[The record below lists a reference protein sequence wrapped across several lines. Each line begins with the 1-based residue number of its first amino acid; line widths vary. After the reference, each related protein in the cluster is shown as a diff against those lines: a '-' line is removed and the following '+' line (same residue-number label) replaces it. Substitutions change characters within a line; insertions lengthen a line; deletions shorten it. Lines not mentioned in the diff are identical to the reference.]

1 MLIRFRLDKTAKAGV
16 WVSRR
21 FCNIACTWCHHDY
34 FEHDGFAAIG
44 NADFCCAVQRVIEV
58 SQATEAHVRLA
69 GDGEPTLVGEPELSD
84 LIVRLKLIRQVT
96 KIKIT
101 TNGILLGGMVNTL
114 RNVGVDTVT
123 VSVNSLNHKKYEEY
137 TGYDYLDRV
146 ISSLS
151 KAHLAGLKLKV
162 NTIFWRKNADEL
174 PLFDSLSSEYG
185 GMPIKYF
192 DLLIGSEQD
201 RELYLPL
208 SYLERQLVEAGAT
221 YHEEMWPYPKRVYL
235 TPSGAVFE
243 VKIAGTNNNCP
254 NLHCAARKYCLE
266 GCRHSV
272 RIGLDG
278 KLRPCGVRSD
288 NTVNLLDPNTSNE
301 HIWQA
306 LHSGGK
312 VGYEALW
319 FSTG

>member
-1 MLIRFRLDKTAKAGV
+1 M
-16 WVSRR
+16 
-21 FCNIACTWCHHDY
+21 
-34 FEHDGFAAIG
+34 
-44 NADFCCAVQRVIEV
+44 
-58 SQATEAHVRLA
+58 
-69 GDGEPTLVGEPELSD
+69 GEPELSD

-114 RNVGVDTVT
+114 HGTAGVDTVT

-201 RELYLPL
+201 RDSIYLYL
-208 SYLERQLVEAGAT
+208 
-221 YHEEMWPYPKRVYL
+221 
-235 TPSGAVFE
+235 
-243 VKIAGTNNNCP
+243 
-254 NLHCAARKYCLE
+254 
-266 GCRHSV
+266 
-272 RIGLDG
+272 
-278 KLRPCGVRSD
+278 
-288 NTVNLLDPNTSNE
+288 
-301 HIWQA
+301 IWN
-306 LHSGGK
+306 GN
-312 VGYEALW
+312 
-319 FSTG
+319 